1 MFCLFGKNDFLFDV
15 KVVRMLLRG
24 GEDVKLS
31 NTDCDCQTQ
40 AGPIIS
46 LNLC

>member
-1 MFCLFGKNDFLFDV
+1 MAA
-15 KVVRMLLRG
+15 RG

-31 NTDCDCQTQ
+31 NADCDCQAQ